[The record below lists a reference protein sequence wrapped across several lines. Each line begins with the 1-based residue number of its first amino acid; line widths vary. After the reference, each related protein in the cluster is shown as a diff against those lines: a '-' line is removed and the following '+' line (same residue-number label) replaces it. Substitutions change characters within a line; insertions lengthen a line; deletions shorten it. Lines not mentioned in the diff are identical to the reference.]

1 MNYIFPENLNIDE
14 VRAAI
19 ANTNQRVGKTPFV
32 ERNTGHGYIVF
43 DYVVSIPGMYL
54 DIDSD
59 GPESREAKIIRECR
73 GLIFDEQ
80 TGTVIARGFHKFHN
94 LNGAPKYMSGVVD
107 MTQPYIVLEKLDGS
121 MLRPVRPRHL
131 RNPGDPIRWGTMMG
145 WTLIAK
151 QVDTYVDS
159 VNDTLH
165 YHDLVFWC
173 EEQDVTP
180 IFEWCSRKQTI
191 IIDYPTDKLV
201 LTAVRSNV
209 TGQYMKYDELV
220 ELGKKYNVPV
230 VNDFKR
236 EIKSLKD
243 FGAYVRDIKNMEGFV
258 IRFEN
263 GHMLKMKAD
272 EYCAIH
278 HSKEIIAQ
286 EKDIID
292 LIVNKKI
299 DDIIPV
305 LDDIDRQAVEDF
317 MSLFYTNIQVF
328 ADGIQEKV
336 ESLRG
341 DYENGNDFFNNY
353 VKVNV
358 QNNEESLYMKAWNK
372 YDVVDSMIRHMK
384 LHTGSRERAA
394 GIRKFWGGIV
404 WEDFRRSYF
413 QDGEVPE
420 FPVD

>member
-1 MNYIFPENLNIDE
+1 MNYTFPENLTLDE
-14 VRAAI
+14 VRTAI
-19 ANTNQRVGKTPFV
+19 ANANQRVGKTPFV

-54 DIDSD
+54 DIEEDQ
-59 GPESREAKIIRECR
+59 PNSREAKILRECR

-80 TGTVIARGFHKFHN
+80 TGKVIARGFHKFHN
-94 LNGAPKYMSGVVD
+94 LNGAPKYMSGVID
-107 MTQPYIVLEKLDGS
+107 MNQPYIVLEKLDGS
-121 MLRPVRPRHL
+121 MLRPVRPMNQRK
-131 RNPGDPIRWGTMMG
+131 PGDPVRWGTMMG
-145 WTLIAK
+145 WTIIAK
-151 QVDTYVDS
+151 QVDSYVDS
-159 VNDTLH
+159 INDTMH

-173 EEQDVTP
+173 EEQEYTP

-191 IIDYPTDKLV
+191 IIDYPEDKLV
-201 LTAVRSNV
+201 LTAIRSNV
-209 TGQYMKYDELV
+209 TGQYLKFDEMQTV
-220 ELGKKYNVPV
+220 GTKYNVPV
-230 VNDFKR
+230 VNDFKKD
-236 EIKSLKD
+236 INSLKD
-243 FGAYVRDIKNMEGFV
+243 FSAYVRDIKNMEGFV

-286 EKDIID
+286 EKDIIE
-292 LIVNKKI
+292 LILNKKI

-305 LDDIDRQAVEDF
+305 LDETDAKAVNDF
-317 MSLFYTNIQVF
+317 IEVFYTNINSF
-328 ADGIQEKV
+328 ANEVQSKV

-341 DYENGNDFFNNY
+341 QYTDGKDFFNNY
-353 VKVNV
+353 VKKHVEA
-358 QNNEESLYMKAWNK
+358 NEESFYMKAWNK
-372 YDVVDSMIRHMK
+372 FDVSDSMTRFMK

-394 GIRKFWGGIV
+394 NIRKFWGGVV

-413 QDGEVPE
+413 KDGDVPE